1 MLFPQLPV
9 RNRRSC
15 PTNRGRLLLS
25 QNLPQCLIQ
34 DRILIT
40 DNLLIFFDLIR
51 NTEPKLYQQFLKL
64 FLIYQDFGIGK
75 RLELTAVNVFF
86 NLTN

>member
-1 MLFPQLPV
+1 MFIDQFIGLG
-9 RNRRSC
+9 SS
-15 PTNRGRLLLS
+15 LS
-25 QNLPQCLIQ
+25 HHGICLGPCLIQ

-51 NTEPKLYQQFLKL
+51 NAETKLYQQFFQF
-64 FLIYQDFGIGK
+64 FLVYQNFGIGK